1 MTHAPAAAAAAD
13 PVSSELREDTV
24 GVVYRNAD
32 GHAAPPHNLVFTTW
46 WLSSETECLW
56 REHSKRP

>member
-1 MTHAPAAAAAAD
+1 MLTQLESEGLVGLDIQMTHAPAAAAAAD

-32 GHAAPPHNLVFTTW
+32 GHAALRITW
-46 WLSSETECLW
+46 FSQ
-56 REHSKRP
+56 HGG